1 MKEHNE
7 KGRDGDEPEGV
18 PLDELNGGASETPQ
32 AGEQDEVSKLREER
46 DRDLNLLQR
55 TRADFLNYQKKAQ
68 RELEEAN
75 TYANAK
81 FARGLLEV
89 VDNLSRA
96 LSQSHSASNVEA
108 LRSGVELV
116 QQLLLKVLADNKVV
130 PVDAMGKPFDPQW
143 HEAIMQ
149 EERADVPPMTV
160 IDELVKGYSIGDR
173 LLRPSVV
180 RVSKAPQSAGGNAS
194 ERTSSSGS

>member
-1 MKEHNE
+1 MKERDE
-7 KGRDGDEPEGV
+7 KGGAGSEPEDV
-18 PLDELNGGASETPQ
+18 PFDAVNGGDAE
-32 AGEQDEVSKLREER
+32 AEEQDEVTKLREER
-46 DRDLNLLQR
+46 DRYLNLLQR

-96 LSQSHSASNVEA
+96 LAQSRSGSNVEA
-108 LRSGVELV
+108 LKSGVELV

-149 EERADVPPMTV
+149 EERSDVPPMTV

-180 RVSKAPQSAGGNAS
+180 RVSKAPHSAGGSAS
-194 ERTSSSGS
+194 ERASSSGS

>member
-1 MKEHNE
+1 M
-7 KGRDGDEPEGV
+7 
-18 PLDELNGGASETPQ
+18 A
-32 AGEQDEVSKLREER
+32 KLSEER
-46 DRDLNLLQR
+46 DRYLNLLQR

-68 RELEEAN
+68 RELEEAG

-89 VDNLSRA
+89 VDNLARA
-96 LSQSHSASNVEA
+96 ASLSTSGSNVEA

-130 PVDAMGKPFDPQW
+130 PVDAMGKPFDPSW

-149 EERADVPPMTV
+149 EERSDVPPMTV
-160 IDELVKGYSIGDR
+160 IDELVKGYAIGDR
-173 LLRPSVV
+173 LLRASVV
-180 RVSKAPQSAGGNAS
+180 RVSKAPRNAGKDAT
-194 ERTSSSGS
+194 ERENSSGS